1 MEAAAAAAEEMAS
14 KEEAATNAKGDEV
27 PEKKEAVEAPKEA
40 SKETDAIAAADQE

>member
-27 PEKKEAVEAPKEA
+27 PEKEAVEAPKEA